1 MKDFDRYSGFREG
14 NEISIVPY
22 GEVTEKASDKYIIYD
37 RGNTRLDQVSYKY
50 YGSSN
55 YAWLILQANAKYGSL
70 EFNIPDGA
78 ELRIPYPL
86 EASLADYKKSLE
98 KNKKYY
104 G

>member
-1 MKDFDRYSGFREG
+1 MAKFDRYSKFRSG
-14 NEISIVPY
+14 DKIDVVCFGEIP
-22 GEVTEKASDKYIIYD
+22 EKDSDKFITYQKGI
-37 RGNTRLDQVSYKY
+37 TRLDQVSYEY

-70 EFNIPDGA
+70 EFRIPDGA

-86 EASLADYKKSLE
+86 NVSLSDYQNSIT